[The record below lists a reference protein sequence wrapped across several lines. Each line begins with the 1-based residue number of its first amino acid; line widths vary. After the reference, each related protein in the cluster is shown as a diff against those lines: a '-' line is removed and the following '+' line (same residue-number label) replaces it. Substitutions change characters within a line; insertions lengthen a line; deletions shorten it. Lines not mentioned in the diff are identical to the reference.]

1 MDDSDPITSQ
11 IQILIRVYS
20 LGTADRKQRLL
31 TNFQAEPAMKN
42 AATAHWKKDLV
53 DD

>member
-31 TNFQAEPAMKN
+31 TKFQAEPVMKN
-42 AATAHWKKDLV
+42 AATALRKKNSV